1 MDNLDNTSSY
11 GDYKFVGR
19 VDHVKTFNAAIKSIC
34 FNDYGMLQVSDEGL
48 RITVEQGR
56 SIQAT
61 LFMPPGAFKE
71 FYVQD
76 FQSFGLKMNVLS
88 ECLNVFGSADCSVR
102 MMYKDQGESL
112 QIILYPY
119 DDEDVS
125 TECAIKTMDC
135 EEPINYDMNL
145 KGPDLNVIFIRGPNL
160 YKIFHELDKSA
171 DEFEFITSPNSP
183 HFKITT
189 IGIMQA
195 VMSVEV
201 AKTSTMMMMF
211 NCRQTVVARYKS
223 QQIRLA
229 NKAMQAATKVAI
241 KTNSIGLLELHLVM
255 QGEGQEEIFVQFYII
270 PLLNSVD

>member
-1 MDNLDNTSSY
+1 TNMEEASPY
-11 GDYKFVGR
+11 GDYKFVAR
-19 VDHVKTFNAAIKSIC
+19 LDHVKTFNQAIKSIC
-34 FNDYGMLQVSDEGL
+34 FNDYGMLQVSDDGL
-48 RITVEQGR
+48 RITVEQGK

-88 ECLNVFGSADCSVR
+88 ECLNLFGSADCSLR
-102 MMYKDQGESL
+102 MMYGDQGDPL
-112 QIILYPY
+112 KIILYPY

-135 EEPINYDMNL
+135 EEPIDYDMNL
-145 KGPDLNVIFIRGPNL
+145 KGSDLNVIFVRGPNL
-160 YKIFHELDKSA
+160 SKVFHELEKSA
-171 DEFEFITSPNSP
+171 EEFEFVTSPDRP

-189 IGIMQA
+189 VGIMQA
-195 VMSVEV
+195 VFSVEV
-201 AKTSTMMMMF
+201 AKTSPMMMMF
-211 NCRQTVVARYKS
+211 NCKQTVVARYKS
-223 QQIRLA
+223 QQIRMT

-270 PLLNSVD
+270 PLLNAE